1 MVVLENI
8 LKYSHNHKIK
18 GAKMKVL
25 ILDGGKKFGS
35 SGGKL
40 NTLLCDVASSELE
53 AKGYE
58 VIRTKIDDG
67 YEVESE
73 VQKLI
78 QSDIIIF
85 QYPGWW
91 MSEPW
96 IVKKYLD
103 EVLTAA
109 APHLTKSDGRHASD
123 PEHGYG
129 TGEKTAKKKYMI
141 STTWNAPITAF
152 NDKNEFFEGRGC
164 DGVTF
169 AMHKAMEFCGMKALP
184 SFICNDVEK
193 NPKVDEYVNA
203 YRAHIRANF

>member
-8 LKYSHNHKIK
+8 LKYRQNHKIK

-25 ILDGGKKFGS
+25 ILDGGKVSGCR
-35 SGGKL
+35 GGKL
-40 NTLLCDVASSELE
+40 NTLLCDVASEELK
-53 AKGYE
+53 AKGHE
-58 VIRTKIDDG
+58 VLRIKIDDG
-67 YEVESE
+67 EEVESE

-78 QSDIIIF
+78 QSDIIKI

-91 MSEPW
+91 LSAKKKK
-96 IVKKYLD
+96 KKYID

-109 APHLTKSDGRHASD
+109 APHLTKSDGRHAND

-152 NDKNEFFEGRGC
+152 NDKNDFFEGRGC

-169 AMHKAMEFCGMKALP
+169 TMHKAMEYCGMKALP

>member
-1 MVVLENI
+1 MVVLENM
-8 LKYSHNHKIK
+8 LKYRQNHKIK

-35 SGGKL
+35 SSGKL

-91 MSEPW
+91 MSAPW
-96 IVKKYLD
+96 IVKKYID
-103 EVLTAA
+103 EVLSAA
-109 APHLTKSDGRHASD
+109 APHLTKSDGRHAND
-123 PEHGYG
+123 PEHGSG

-152 NDKNEFFEGRGC
+152 NDKNDFFEGRGC

-169 AMHKAMEFCGMKALP
+169 TMHKAMEYCGMKALP
-184 SFICNDVEK
+184 SFMCNDVEK

>member
-1 MVVLENI
+1 
-8 LKYSHNHKIK
+8 
-18 GAKMKVL
+18 MKVL
-25 ILDGGKKFGS
+25 ILDGGKNFGS

-40 NTLLCDVASSELE
+40 STLLCNIADEELQ
-53 AKGYE
+53 AKGHE
-58 VIRTKIDDG
+58 VLRTKIDDG
-67 YEVESE
+67 YDIETEVKK
-73 VQKLI
+73 VLGA
-78 QSDIIIF
+78 DAIIW

-103 EVLTAA
+103 EVFMAA
-109 APHLTKSDGRHASD
+109 AASLLKSDGRHASD

-129 TGEKTAKKKYMI
+129 TGGLAINKKYMI

-184 SFICNDVEK
+184 SFICNDVVK

>member
-1 MVVLENI
+1 
-8 LKYSHNHKIK
+8 
-18 GAKMKVL
+18 MKVL

-91 MSEPW
+91 MSAPW
-96 IVKKYLD
+96 IVKKYID

-109 APHLTKSDGRHASD
+109 APHLTKSDGRHAND

-152 NDKNEFFEGRGC
+152 NDKNDFFEGRGC
-164 DGVTF
+164 DGVIF
-169 AMHKAMEFCGMKALP
+169 AMHKAMEYCGMKALP
-184 SFICNDVEK
+184 SFMCNDVEK